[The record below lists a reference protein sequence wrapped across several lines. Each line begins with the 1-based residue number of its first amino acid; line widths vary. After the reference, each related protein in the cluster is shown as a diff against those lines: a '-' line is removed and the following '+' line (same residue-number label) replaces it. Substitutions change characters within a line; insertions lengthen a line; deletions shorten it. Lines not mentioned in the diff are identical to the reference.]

1 MKVWLVAAALCAAA
15 QGQEQF
21 PKADP
26 ARAFAELKVYGADG
40 SPVRTPKEDWD
51 EARNT
56 VRSDARWAAWLKE
69 QRAACDA
76 WMEAHATDRVEW
88 IAGWWHD
95 YVDAKT
101 GAFLPW
107 TPVPPAGVSEKVL
120 GGWVFGFRS
129 RHTQTMVQAARLWRL
144 TGESRYADWVVRQLN
159 YYAENYE
166 KWPVQTEKSKSRL
179 MYQSLDEANV
189 LVRLVEAARL
199 VDGYAA
205 PARKRGW
212 AEKLLRPMALLVDET
227 FQRVHNIAVW
237 QRSAMGMAALYL
249 RDGELW
255 RRAVD
260 APFGL
265 RRQMADG
272 VTSDYL
278 WIEQSFGY
286 NSYVVSAV
294 LPLFVYAGI
303 EKRLSELR
311 REAEIAENLMLAPS
325 VLRFP
330 DGRLPMPADT
340 TGGFQR
346 WPNRGL
352 MEAARRVFPTWIG
365 LEEAKKRLSWET
377 LLDPPEEEAG
387 RRSGAVPEV
396 RSRNLE
402 SSRMAVL
409 KQDEWQLFFHYGQL
423 DRSHAQAEALNWE
436 AAYGAVDITHDAGT
450 VGYGSPLHREFY
462 TRGHAH
468 NVVLIDGEG
477 QQGWAPG
484 ELLAFDA
491 ARVAARQP
499 RYRENAAVERDLR
512 ISGGVLEDRVKVV
525 TTDQREH
532 RIGLALHVQ
541 GRVRLPEGFRENP
554 GFDLKHW
561 EGARTAEIP
570 NEVALLVEYPGLV
583 LEVKVAAGGLMRVT
597 HASTPDV
604 APQRR
609 ESLYFEASGQ
619 RAEFVTTLRAVERAA
634 APRAAEDARAE
645 AQRRRVEL
653 NLLGAADTES
663 GESRRNENVQFNLVD
678 NNALKELNV
687 RLGVTATIVREF
699 QPERGYFG
707 AEFGNPPAA
716 PPHAPFRPGV
726 DFHGELRWAHLNSV
740 TTARTFFQAGDVKPA
755 RENDAGFR
763 AGGRARRDVWWET
776 YGSLRLIRGQV
787 NGNVLVPR
795 AEERTALAADPA
807 LRAVVQRFL
816 DAYPK
821 EPPNRTDI
829 NPRALNTNSP
839 QRIDHR
845 MGGARLDAKPGARDA
860 VALGYDFTSQDV
872 DAFQLVAG
880 QNPDTHIKNHRAR
893 TTWTHMQDARTV
905 WETTAAFDRVGTMLV
920 PEPNAVGPMVMTGGL
935 ETLGPQA
942 IIPLDRAM
950 NVYRAAGAWRR
961 QGRGRSWM
969 AGAETIRRQMNGAE
983 TDAHRGFFSFGN
995 DFGRDA
1001 ITNLRMGTP
1010 SNHILSIGDIHRGF
1024 RSWEMAAYAGG
1035 RLRWG
1040 AAADV
1045 SWALRWQAATK
1056 PVEVNGRNVVPYDSD
1071 LNNWAPSLGV
1081 ARSLGSTGVVRV
1093 AGSVQFGEI
1102 FPVTYSQ
1109 VRFSPPGSVKIAV
1122 PAPDLLDPLRADP
1135 KKVKGN
1141 IYALDGELAAPYS
1154 YQYNASWERELG
1166 RLGRLEAGYVGSRS
1180 HKLLIMWY
1188 RNRAQPVAGIPL
1200 TTATINDRRPDASI
1214 ADLRWVLNGSR
1225 GYYDAGRVTWVM
1237 RRWRGLSQEA
1247 AYWWSKAM
1255 DLGSA
1260 YTNTAYD
1267 ADSRLSRSQWEYE
1280 TRGDMKGLS
1289 DFDQP
1294 HAFLWR
1300 GAWAVPGR
1308 RRALRNWEVTGVVLL
1323 KKGTPFTVVSGS
1335 DAPGY
1340 GNVDGN
1346 GGDRPHLLDTAILG
1360 RTIGDPD
1367 TSRARL
1373 PRSAFV
1379 YMSPG
1384 EQRGNLGRN
1393 TFRKGGIANVNAG
1406 LTRTWKLDSSMRV
1419 LLRAESVNL
1428 TNTPQF
1434 APPGFEL
1441 ANPNFGAIT
1450 NTLNEGRTF
1459 RFGLQIGW

>member
-1 MKVWLVAAALCAAA
+1 
-15 QGQEQF
+15 
-21 PKADP
+21 
-26 ARAFAELKVYGADG
+26 
-40 SPVRTPKEDWD
+40 
-51 EARNT
+51 
-56 VRSDARWAAWLKE
+56 
-69 QRAACDA
+69 
-76 WMEAHATDRVEW
+76 ME
-88 IAGWWHD
+88 
-95 YVDAKT
+95 
-101 GAFLPW
+101 
-107 TPVPPAGVSEKVL
+107 S
-120 GGWVFGFRS
+120 
-129 RHTQTMVQAARLWRL
+129 
-144 TGESRYADWVVRQLN
+144 
-159 YYAENYE
+159 
-166 KWPVQTEKSKSRL
+166 
-179 MYQSLDEANV
+179 
-189 LVRLVEAARL
+189 
-199 VDGYAA
+199 
-205 PARKRGW
+205 
-212 AEKLLRPMALLVDET
+212 
-227 FQRVHNIAVW
+227 
-237 QRSAMGMAALYL
+237 
-249 RDGELW
+249 
-255 RRAVD
+255 
-260 APFGL
+260 
-265 RRQMADG
+265 
-272 VTSDYL
+272 
-278 WIEQSFGY
+278 
-286 NSYVVSAV
+286 
-294 LPLFVYAGI
+294 
-303 EKRLSELR
+303 
-311 REAEIAENLMLAPS
+311 
-325 VLRFP
+325 
-330 DGRLPMPADT
+330 
-340 TGGFQR
+340 
-346 WPNRGL
+346 
-352 MEAARRVFPTWIG
+352 ARRVFPTWIG
-365 LEEAKKRLSWET
+365 MEAARKRLSWDT
-377 LLDPPEEEAG
+377 LLDPPGEEQAPRAAAAPEAA
-387 RRSGAVPEV
+387 SH
-396 RSRNLE
+396 NLE

-409 KQDEWQLFFHYGQL
+409 RQDEWQVYFHYGQL

-436 AAYGAVDITHDAGT
+436 AEYGGVDITHDAGT

-462 TRGHAH
+462 TRGQAH
-468 NVVLIDGEG
+468 NVALIDGEG
-477 QQGWAPG
+477 QQQWAPG
-484 ELLAFDA
+484 ELLAFDP

-499 RYRENAAVERDLR
+499 RYRENASVERELK
-512 ISGGVLEDRVKVV
+512 ISGGVLTDRVEVETK
-525 TTDQREH
+525 DQREH
-532 RIGLALHVQ
+532 RIGLVLHVQ
-541 GRVRLPEGFRENP
+541 GHLRLPEGFREDP
-554 GFDLKHW
+554 GFPLKHW
-561 EGARTAEIP
+561 EGARTAEFP
-570 NEVALLVEYPGLV
+570 NQAELLVEYPGLV
-583 LEVKVAAGGLMRVT
+583 LEVKVEAGAALRVT

-604 APQRR
+604 APHRR
-609 ESLYFEASGQ
+609 ESLYFELTGQ
-619 RAEFVTTLRAVERAA
+619 RAEFQTTMRAVKRTAPPIAA
-634 APRAAEDARAE
+634 DEAREE

-687 RLGVTATIVREF
+687 RLGVSATIVREF

-707 AEFGNPPAA
+707 AEFGNAPAA
-716 PPHAPFRPGV
+716 PPHARFAGGQ
-726 DFHGELRWAHLNSV
+726 DFHGELRWGHLNSV

-763 AGGRARRDVWWET
+763 AGGRAWRNAWWQAN
-776 YGSLRLIRGQV
+776 GSLRLIRGQV

-816 DAYPK
+816 DAYPA

-829 NPRALNTNSP
+829 NARALNTNSP
-839 QRIDHR
+839 QSIDHR
-845 MGGARLDAKPGARDA
+845 TGGARLDARAGARDA
-860 VALGYDFTSQDV
+860 VALAYDFTSQDV

-893 TTWTHMQDARTV
+893 ATWTRALDARTV
-905 WETTAAFDRVGTMLV
+905 LEATGAFDRVGTMLV
-920 PEPNAVGPMVMTGGL
+920 PEPNAVGPMVSTGGL

-961 QGRGRSWM
+961 QEGARNWL
-969 AGAETIRRQMNGAE
+969 AGVEIARRQMNGAE
-983 TDAHRGFFSFGN
+983 TDAHRGYFSFGN

-1001 ITNLRMGTP
+1001 ITNLRLGVP
-1010 SNHILSIGDIHRGF
+1010 SQHIVSIGDIHRGF

-1045 SWALRWQAATK
+1045 SWGLRWQAATR

-1071 LNNWAPSLGV
+1071 WNNWAPSLGV
-1081 ARSLGSTGVVRV
+1081 ARRLGSMGVLRAA
-1093 AGSVQFGEI
+1093 AGVQFGEI

-1135 KKVKGN
+1135 QKVKGN
-1141 IYALDGELAAPYS
+1141 IYALDGELATPYS

-1188 RNRAQPVAGIPL
+1188 RNRAQPAPGIPL
-1200 TTATINDRRPDASI
+1200 TTATINERRPDTSI

-1225 GYYDAGRVTWVM
+1225 GYYDAGRLTWVM

-1267 ADSRLSRSQWEYE
+1267 ADSRLSRSQWEFE

-1308 RRALRNWEVTGVVLL
+1308 RRAWKNWELTGVVLL
-1323 KKGTPFTVVSGS
+1323 KRGTPFTVVSGG

-1346 GGDRPHLLDTAILG
+1346 GGDRPHLLDPSILG

-1373 PRSAFV
+1373 PRAAFV
-1379 YMSPG
+1379 YMRADEP
-1384 EQRGNLGRN
+1384 RGNLGRN
-1393 TFRKGGIANVNAG
+1393 TFRKGGIANVNAAVS
-1406 LTRTWKLDSSMRV
+1406 RTWTFDSSRRV
-1419 LLRAESVNL
+1419 MLRAESVNL

-1459 RFGLQIGW
+1459 RFGLQLGW